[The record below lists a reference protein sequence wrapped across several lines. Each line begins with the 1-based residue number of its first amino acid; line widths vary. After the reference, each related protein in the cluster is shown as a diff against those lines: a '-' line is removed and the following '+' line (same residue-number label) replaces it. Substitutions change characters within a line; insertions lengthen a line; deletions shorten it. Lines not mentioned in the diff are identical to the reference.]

1 MELNVRKSDLLHEL
15 QLCQGIVERKNTI
28 PILSNVLL
36 EADEDGG
43 VDLLATDLDVTLRSR
58 CSAVVG
64 RPGSVTVPA
73 KKLFEIVRNV
83 AETDIR
89 ICEETK
95 GSVTVEAD
103 EFSSKL
109 QTLPR
114 EDFPTLPA
122 TGGGAAVS
130 VERAAMRD
138 MVAKT
143 AFAITGEDTRFYLN
157 GALFVVKG
165 HAMSLIAT
173 DGHRLALATRPRN
186 ADGSPDDELTAIL
199 PKKTLSE
206 LSRLL
211 SEGDGDVSYSIGES
225 HLFFEVDGR
234 YLISRKI
241 DATFPTY
248 ERVIPTGN
256 DKRVEID
263 RDRLTSAVRRVALL
277 SNDRSHAM
285 KFNISAAPGSGEAG
299 ATSEGAAVAEVSA
312 ESPEHGRAREVVP
325 IDYDG
330 PDLVICFN
338 AQYVLDFL
346 GVIDA
351 EAVTLELKDETSQAV
366 MHPSGKEADYT
377 YVIMPMRV

>member
-1 MELNVRKSDLLHEL
+1 MELNVRKSDLLREL

-36 EADEDGG
+36 KADGDGG

-58 CSAVVG
+58 CDASVT
-64 RPGSVTVPA
+64 RPGSVAVPA
-73 KKLFEIVRNV
+73 KKLFEIVRSV
-83 AETDIR
+83 ADTDIR

-103 EFSSKL
+103 QFNSKL

-114 EDFPTLPA
+114 EDFPTLPEA
-122 TGGGAAVS
+122 GGGAAVS
-130 VERAAMRD
+130 VDRAAMRD
-138 MVAKT
+138 MVLKT

-157 GALFVVKG
+157 GALFVVKSG
-165 HAMSLIAT
+165 AMSLIAT
-173 DGHRLALATRPRN
+173 DGHRLALATTTR
-186 ADGSPDDELTAIL
+186 DGTGSPDDELSAIL
-199 PKKTLSE
+199 PKKTLNE

-211 SEGDGDVSYSIGES
+211 SDADGDLLYSIGES

-234 YLISRKI
+234 HLISRKI

-256 DKRVEID
+256 DKKVEIE

-285 KFNISAAPGSGEAG
+285 KFSISATARPDEDGVASDGGS
-299 ATSEGAAVAEVSA
+299 AEVSA
-312 ESPEHGRAREVVP
+312 ESPEHGRASEIVP
-325 IDYDG
+325 IDYEG

-346 GVIDA
+346 GVIEAD
-351 EAVTLELKDETSQAV
+351 AVTLELKDETSQAV
-366 MHPSGKEADYT
+366 LHPSGGESDYT